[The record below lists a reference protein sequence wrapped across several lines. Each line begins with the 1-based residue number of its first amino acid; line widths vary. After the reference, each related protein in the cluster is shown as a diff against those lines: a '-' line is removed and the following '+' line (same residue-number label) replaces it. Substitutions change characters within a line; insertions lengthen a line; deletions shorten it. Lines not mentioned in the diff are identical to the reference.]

1 MFFITSFFSISPLH
15 VRWLLPYIIKNNSS
29 STNEGLILDQCNG
42 KIKLITHLCCP
53 FRTNYRSSHQRY
65 SMKNGVFRNF
75 TKFTGKGLYQS
86 HFLNKVAG
94 LQTLVQM
101 LSCEFCEISKNTFFT
116 ERLWATASIIIWIFT
131 DFCIVIVSTKFV
143 APRHI

>member
-1 MFFITSFFSISPLH
+1 
-15 VRWLLPYIIKNNSS
+15 
-29 STNEGLILDQCNG
+29 
-42 KIKLITHLCCP
+42 
-53 FRTNYRSSHQRY
+53 
-65 SMKNGVFRNF
+65 MKNGVFRNF